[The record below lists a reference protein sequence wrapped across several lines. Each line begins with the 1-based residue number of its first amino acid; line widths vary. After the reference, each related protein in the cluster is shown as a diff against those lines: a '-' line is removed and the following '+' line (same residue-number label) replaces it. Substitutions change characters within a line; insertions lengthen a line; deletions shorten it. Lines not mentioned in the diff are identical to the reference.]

1 MDTRVGEWVYRN
13 AVRVLLDEQ
22 ADSALYNSKARDLPS
37 YVSTPDATKHYRY
50 VVVSRMVFEAW
61 AAQGR
66 IEQFTSNTSN
76 GEHEAESVWLL
87 TPPRNGTEV

>member
-22 ADSALYNSKARDLPS
+22 ADSALYNSKARELPS
-37 YVSTPDATKHYRY
+37 YISTPDLTKHYRY
-50 VVVSRMVFEAW
+50 IVVSRMVFEAW

-66 IEQFTSNTSN
+66 IEKVTTNANST
-76 GEHEAESVWLL
+76 EHEVESVWLL